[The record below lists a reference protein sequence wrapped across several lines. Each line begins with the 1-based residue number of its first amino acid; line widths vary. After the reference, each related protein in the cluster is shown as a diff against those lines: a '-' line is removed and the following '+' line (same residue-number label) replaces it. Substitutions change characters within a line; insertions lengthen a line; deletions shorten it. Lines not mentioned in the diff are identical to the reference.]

1 MYAYVQNRMLYNNR
15 NKISHQKSW
24 NEDPK
29 KAERKYEKI
38 SRKRQQQ
45 RAAVAFIHTTFTQQK
60 GK

>member
-1 MYAYVQNRMLYNNR
+1 MLYNNR
-15 NKISHQKSW
+15 NKISPQKSW